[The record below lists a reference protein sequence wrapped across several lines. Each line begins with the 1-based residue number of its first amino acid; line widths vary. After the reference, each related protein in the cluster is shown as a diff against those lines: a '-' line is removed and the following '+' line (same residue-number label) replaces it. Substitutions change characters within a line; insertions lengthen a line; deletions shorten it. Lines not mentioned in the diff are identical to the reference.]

1 MELSTVD
8 KTRYAEN
15 GTERPPAC
23 VRTGDDRE
31 TPIRTGDLHPVNPSQ
46 PATPRSIPEQVA
58 EQIGAAIIDGRH
70 RPGERLI
77 ETELAAGFGVSRGPI
92 REALRILQ
100 RRHLIEIQPRRG
112 AYVRSVSLNSIA
124 DLFNARMALSGLA
137 AQLMAQLRPPG
148 YLETLRRR
156 IDELRAMAS
165 RRDVDPLDFAYVV
178 TRAVRTIARGSD
190 NALLVDVMANLADQT
205 VWTTIWKTPLDYLTA
220 SSRRDSVRRLTLVLE
235 AIEAGDGAG
244 AEREL
249 RSFLEDD
256 RDHAIRVLARLRGE
270 TVDGFRLLHAYPPA
284 RDGRAPAPARRRTG
298 KKETKT

>member
-1 MELSTVD
+1 MKLSTID

-15 GTERPPAC
+15 GTDRLPA
-23 VRTGDDRE
+23 RMRRREDRGMR
-31 TPIRTGDLHPVNPSQ
+31 IRTGKPQPVNPSQ
-46 PATPRSIPEQVA
+46 PAPPRSIPEQVA

-70 RPGERLI
+70 RPGDRLI

-92 REALRILQ
+92 REALRILE

-112 AYVRSVSLNSIA
+112 AYVRAVSLNSIA

-137 AQLMAQLRPPG
+137 AQLMAQLRPLG

-156 IDELRAMAS
+156 IEELRAMAS
-165 RRDVDPLDFAYVV
+165 RRDADPLAFAYVV
-178 TRAVRTIARGSD
+178 TRAVRAIVRGSD
-190 NALLVDVMANLADQT
+190 NALLVDLMGNLADQT

-220 SSRRDSVRRLTLVLE
+220 SSRRESVRRLALVLE
-235 AIEAGDGAG
+235 AIEAGDGAS

-256 RDHAIRVLARLRGE
+256 RDHAIRVLGRLRGE
-270 TVDGFRLLHAYPPA
+270 KVDGFRLLHAHPPGGG
-284 RDGRAPAPARRRTG
+284 GRAGTAK
-298 KKETKT
+298 KKETKA